1 MAKKTLNI
9 LAVCGSGVVCSS
21 MIATRLEDIMKSLGA
36 TANVTGL
43 LPNSVESYVERGGID
58 MAITTSPIPGD
69 IKVPVINGV
78 ALLSGFGEEQC
89 IEEITKVAQ
98 EILATK

>member
-1 MAKKTLNI
+1 MGKKTLNI

-21 MIATRLEDIMKSLGA
+21 MIGTRVDDIMESLGA

-58 MAITTSPIPGD
+58 FIITTSPIPGN
-69 IKVPVINGV
+69 ITVPVVNGV
-78 ALLSGFGEEQC
+78 ALLSGFGEDEC
-89 IEEITKVAQ
+89 IEEIKKVAK
-98 EILATK
+98 EILETK